1 MIADLKPY
9 PTYKDTGVE
18 WLGQVPSGWEVR
30 RQSNLMELRISNVD
44 KHRVHGERP
53 VRLCNYVDVYRRDRI
68 RADIPFSS
76 GTALGSEIERFRL
89 RRGDV
94 LITKDSES
102 WEDIARPALV
112 EHDADD
118 LVCGYHLAILRPR
131 PELSGD
137 YLFWV
142 SQSVPVAS
150 QYQVS
155 ANGVT
160 RFGLTQGDIKGVEI
174 PLPPLEDQTAI
185 ARFLDHIDLRIQ
197 RSIAAQERLI
207 ALLREEEQA
216 IVYRA
221 AVRGLDSSV
230 PFKSSGVNWLGDVP
244 AHWEMVPLQRI
255 TKSRCDGPFGS
266 GLTSAHYVDQGV
278 RVVRLQNI
286 SPGRFADG
294 NPAFI
299 SEEHY
304 ATLGDHDVV
313 AGDLLVAGLG
323 DDKRHVGRACVA
335 PKGIEPAM
343 VKADCFRFRLRA
355 EQPEFVARQLSA
367 TARLTVGFARGST
380 RQRMNLG
387 AMGARPVALPPRDE
401 QLAVTRYLDDVED
414 RIGRA
419 TSAAE
424 RQIVSVREYRTR
436 LIADV
441 VSGKLDIREAAENLP
456 ENPEAVDPALD
467 ERLEEVAAT

>member
-1 MIADLKPY
+1 VIPLIDVDLNFLAYVLEYADLN
-9 PTYKDTGVE
+9 
-18 WLGQVPSGWEVR
+18 R
-30 RQSNLMELRISNVD
+30 
-44 KHRVHGERP
+44 
-53 VRLCNYVDVYRRDRI
+53 
-68 RADIPFSS
+68 
-76 GTALGSEIERFRL
+76 
-89 RRGDV
+89 
-94 LITKDSES
+94 
-102 WEDIARPALV
+102 
-112 EHDADD
+112 
-118 LVCGYHLAILRPR
+118 LAIRTAQPLINSSIVRDLPAVL
-131 PELSGD
+131 P
-137 YLFWV
+137 
-142 SQSVPVAS
+142 
-150 QYQVS
+150 
-155 ANGVT
+155 T
-160 RFGLTQGDIKGVEI
+160 RT
-174 PLPPLEDQTAI
+174 DQEAI

-230 PFKSSGVNWLGDVP
+230 PFKFSGVDWLGDVP
-244 AHWEMVPLQRI
+244 AHWKVVPLRRI

-266 GLTSAHYVDQGV
+266 GLTSAHYVDQGI

-286 SPGRFADG
+286 SPGGFADG
-294 NPAFI
+294 EPAFI

-304 ATLGDHDVV
+304 ATLGNHDVV

-387 AMGARPVALPPRDE
+387 AMGARPVALPPLHE

-419 TSAAE
+419 TNAVE

-441 VSGKLDIREAAENLP
+441 VTGKLDVREAAGNLP
-456 ENPEAVDPALD
+456 EKPEAGDPAFN